1 MATPHNHRYVEIPS
15 LEYLS
20 YNVLKFTFYLYWAK
34 NFSCSSIEL
43 KRSRYKNNFYFKM
56 RMEIIIIIN
65 NNNVNKNQLYLL
77 RVTHTC
83 NSITHGELY
92 I

>member
-1 MATPHNHRYVEIPS
+1 
-15 LEYLS
+15 
-20 YNVLKFTFYLYWAK
+20 
-34 NFSCSSIEL
+34 
-43 KRSRYKNNFYFKM
+43 M

-65 NNNVNKNQLYLL
+65 NNNVNKTQLYLL
-77 RVTHTC
+77 RVTHTR